1 MIFQLGM
8 VAYSLY
14 IPRMWN
20 DRTRKRRSQE
30 HHQLQRESQARLGYE
45 RLLGTN
51 FDKYTTYQDRKW
63 GLEK

>member
-1 MIFQLGM
+1 MLFQLAM
-8 VAYSLY
+8 AAYSLC
-14 IPRMWN
+14 IPSTWK
-20 DRTRKRRSQE
+20 DRTRKRRSQK
-30 HHQLQRESQARLGYE
+30 HHQLQRESRDRLGYE